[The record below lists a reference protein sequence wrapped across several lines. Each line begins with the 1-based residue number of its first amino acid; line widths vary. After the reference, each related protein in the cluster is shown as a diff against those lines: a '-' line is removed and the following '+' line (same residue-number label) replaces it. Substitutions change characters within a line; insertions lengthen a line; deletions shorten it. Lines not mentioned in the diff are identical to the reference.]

1 MARIKFETNVPV
13 PEDAVKIISTNLTRA
28 VSRITGEAEG
38 EIRVH
43 IFGNVRMRM
52 AAAEHAPIA
61 HIEIREV
68 HISKDRAVELTRAI
82 CPVVEE
88 ALSIA
93 EHNLY
98 IAVVN
103 PGRNSMWR
111 VNGDI
116 GKTEGEGN
124 S

>member
-1 MARIKFETNVPV
+1 MARIKFESNVAV
-13 PEDAVKIISTNLTRA
+13 SEDAVKIISKNLVKA
-28 VSRITGEAEG
+28 VSRVTGEPES
-38 EIRVH
+38 EMRVS

-52 AAAEHAPIA
+52 AAAENAAIA
-61 HIEIREV
+61 HIEIRDV
-68 HISKDRAVELTRAI
+68 QISKDRARELTQAI

-88 ALSIA
+88 ALNIV

-111 VNGDI
+111 VNGDL
-116 GKTEGEGN
+116 GKTEDDGK